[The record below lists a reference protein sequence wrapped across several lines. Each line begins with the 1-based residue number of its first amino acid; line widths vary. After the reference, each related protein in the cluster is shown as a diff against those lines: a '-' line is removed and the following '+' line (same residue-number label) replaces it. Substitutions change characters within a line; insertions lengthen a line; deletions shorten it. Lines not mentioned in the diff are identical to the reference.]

1 MAYASQAGRARTSA
15 KSPQAHA
22 ICDRC
27 GFRYNFVNLKWQ
39 FDWRGASLQ
48 NLKLLVCN
56 TCYDAPQ
63 EQLRAIIVPADPTPI
78 VQARPE
84 NYALDS
90 TDYVTTSAPT
100 VYDSRTG
107 IPIPS
112 FTNIVTQTGDNVTTQ
127 PVGKPLGLAQGAV
140 MPVQEGVTYGTQLFP
155 LSVYSFGTPEIT
167 ITFSS
172 NHGLSTNDQI
182 SVLGLSNNLANGFF
196 SITFKTNTSF
206 TYQANTAIP
215 SGSLLQ
221 GTTRITTAI
230 AGTPWNYSQIV
241 QTGP

>member
-27 GFRYNFVNLKWQ
+27 GFRYNFVDLKWQ

-56 TCYDAPQ
+56 TCYDNPQ

-78 VQARPE
+78 IQARPE
-84 NYALDS
+84 NYVAAS
-90 TDYVTTSAPT
+90 TDYVTTSGPT
-100 VYDSRTG
+100 VYDSQTG

-112 FTNIVTQTGDNVTTQ
+112 TTNVVDQNGNNVTTQ
-127 PVGKPLGLAQGAV
+127 PVGPPLGLAQGAV
-140 MPVQEGVTYGTQLFP
+140 MPVQESVTYGTVLFP
-155 LSVYSFGTPEIT
+155 LSITSTGTPT
-167 ITFSS
+167 VTVTFSS
-172 NHGLSTNDQI
+172 SHGLADNSQI
-182 SVLGLSNNLANGFF
+182 SVLGLTNDAANGFF

-215 SGSLLQ
+215 AGSLL
-221 GTTRITTAI
+221 GSKTRMITAI
-230 AGTPWNYSQIV
+230 AGIPYGYSQIV